1 MGINESIELFFS
13 QSYEKDIDKLI
24 RDDRNFVIPY
34 EQLLNYVNSIISIPY
49 KEFIGYLLSHPLKKN
64 IEAKDITQSSSFSA
78 CEIEMCNALLSVD
91 NPGLN
96 FVEIG
101 KLFPQYISHPNESA
115 YRKYGENQIKT
126 SAHLGLVYEYYKYW
140 YLSCLG
146 YIYPRLSETVRMKL
160 LARTILRAPL
170 YYRMM
175 VDLYYQSIES
185 TKYMNTLSRATQQ
198 RREGSVC
205 RLMEIC
211 LDECKR
217 SGVHMHKLTRAT
229 TIESRSAVV
238 YDLFDNII
246 DAAAESS
253 GDDKKKVARN
263 KTSEDANK
271 DEGESEEDDAFQ
283 IISHVELDDIEYT
296 TDEIS
301 DSFRLFLANVH
312 KYDLL
317 TEEEIQELLRK
328 YLDGDKKAYEQLME
342 GHLRYVVALARLF
355 RNTGVPF
362 EDIVQEG
369 ILGLHE
375 AIKKYRYWHNWKFSL
390 FAQISIYSYLDQ
402 SLRRIQYHVKI
413 YHRHIYLH
421 RLIRQSCDDYVQRE
435 EMEPPFEFVEI
446 KENVSPGV
454 LEPIFNLPPDLQD
467 IIVPKNDWDDVPD
480 ETFLADNE
488 MMSGSLRFELLYLI
502 HTLPPRMC
510 EILESHF
517 GLNGKPEETLDIIGT
532 RMNLTRERVRQIKE
546 KGVRI
551 LRGLI
556 RAKRNNC
563 IPSELKKLKGNLYGN
578 QFTASSEESVNHQSD
593 IDKIKKKQEATQI
606 KSSAPKEAKP
616 SIEKRYHKALELI
629 MVSDKDDKKVESQT
643 SLALTVDEEYI
654 EENKQRTVS
663 RSSIIDPKALMEV
676 IRRVLEHYSY
686 SISLEK
692 ITAEINQP
700 PYNYDVQPM
709 SVKYALGKMN
719 DEVCTYDGNF
729 YFLKGRSVPTSERKD
744 SKKEPS
750 KSTLFSSSAQPA
762 KSENSF
768 TVSTRLQQLV
778 DLKLITRKECKHC
791 HHKGLY
797 SIGDVQ
803 EMIQRHHL
811 TRESTRFTKYTL
823 DIWFKIIDLLEN
835 VKEPRHSQEEKPTKQ
850 NGSLDRI
857 FNNYIQYVQRIR
869 QSKKY
874 GIVNPAKPVLLLSV
888 IDGIENNIF
897 SNNHI
902 HLNEWL
908 ETRYEKQMQ
917 KYSHGNSTSPI
928 NNPFWHLQS
937 DGFWHLHFR
946 MDERITTTP
955 TTKWLEVHV
964 LFASFDDDL
973 WKLLDNK
980 EMRQRLRDYIIE
992 HKLSGGN

>member
-1 MGINESIELFFS
+1 MQDSEYIELFFS
-13 QSYEKDIDKLI
+13 RSYEKELDKLI
-24 RDDRNFVIPY
+24 RDDKDYVIPY
-34 EQLLNYVNSIISIPY
+34 EQLQNYVHNIVAIPY
-49 KEFIGYLLSHPLKKN
+49 QSYISFICSHPLKEK
-64 IEAKDITQSSSFSA
+64 IENKDITQSSSFSA

-217 SGVHMHKLTRAT
+217 SGIHMHKLTRAT

-263 KTSEDANK
+263 KISEDANK

-283 IISHVELDDIEYT
+283 IISHVELDNDIEYT

-342 GHLRYVVALARLF
+342 GHLRYVVAVARLF
-355 RNTGVPF
+355 RNIGVPF

-369 ILGLHE
+369 VLGLHE
-375 AIKKYRYWHNWKFSL
+375 AIKKFNYWRSRNFSL
-390 FAQISIYSYLDQ
+390 FAKIGIYRYLDQ
-402 SLRRIQYHVKI
+402 SLRRIQYQVKI
-413 YHRHIYLH
+413 YPRHIYLH
-421 RLIRQSCDDYVQRE
+421 RLIRQFCDDYVQKE

-467 IIVPKNDWDDVPD
+467 IIVQKNDWDDVPD

-488 MMSGSLRFELLYLI
+488 MMFGSLRFELLYLI

-517 GLNGKPEETLDIIGT
+517 GLNGKPEETLEMIGT
-532 RMNLTRERVRQIKE
+532 RFNLTRERVRQIKE

-551 LRGLI
+551 LKRFVRVKLNSLSDSKPVKEKKRGV
-556 RAKRNNC
+556 R
-563 IPSELKKLKGNLYGN
+563 GN
-578 QFTASSEESVNHQSD
+578 QFSELSSEETTKEIIKRQVLRTTSLPPH
-593 IDKIKKKQEATQI
+593 KIE
-606 KSSAPKEAKP
+606 APKETKP
-616 SIEKRYHKALELI
+616 SFEERYQLANTDLQGNHPQRETRPDVVLVPTTSQTTSNIKYQKRQDLRRAIKKALEHYTVPATPNDVAIVVRKILPQ
-629 MVSDKDDKKVESQT
+629 SFDFNSADVESIMF
-643 SLALTVDEEYI
+643 S
-654 EENKQRTVS
+654 
-663 RSSIIDPKALMEV
+663 
-676 IRRVLEHYSY
+676 
-686 SISLEK
+686 
-692 ITAEINQP
+692 
-700 PYNYDVQPM
+700 
-709 SVKYALGKMN
+709 MN
-719 DEVCTYDGNF
+719 DVELVQDRKYI
-729 YFLKGRSVPTSERKD
+729 LK
-744 SKKEPS
+744 SKKDIGAFHKTKPVEKTKK
-750 KSTLFSSSAQPA
+750 KSEVVAHQRFSSS
-762 KSENSF
+762 
-768 TVSTRLQQLV
+768 TRLDDLV
-778 DLKLITRKECKHC
+778 DLKIITKKECKHC

-797 SIGDVQ
+797 TIGDVKKKI
-803 EMIQRHHL
+803 EDYHL

-823 DIWFKIIDLLEN
+823 DIWFKIIDLLDNEE
-835 VKEPRHSQEEKPTKQ
+835 KPRQSQEEKPAVQHDTL
-850 NGSLDRI
+850 GTI

-917 KYSHGNSTSPI
+917 KYSQANSISPI

>member
-1 MGINESIELFFS
+1 MEDAKRIYSLLLQSDGLKIREIAQTLELDKLYVAELLFSEECNPLWYQNDDSLWFAKIGALEIEEEDNDIAEQDPLFEIVVNASALDIKQFRELDVSDDALLIISEISKYRVFTDDQTHELFLR
-13 QSYEKDIDKLI
+13 YDDGDKD
-24 RDDRNFVIPY
+24 
-34 EQLLNYVNSIISIPY
+34 
-49 KEFIGYLLSHPLKKN
+49 
-64 IEAKDITQSSSFSA
+64 A
-78 CEIEMCNALLSVD
+78 
-91 NPGLN
+91 
-96 FVEIG
+96 
-101 KLFPQYISHPNESA
+101 
-115 YRKYGENQIKT
+115 
-126 SAHLGLVYEYYKYW
+126 
-140 YLSCLG
+140 
-146 YIYPRLSETVRMKL
+146 
-160 LARTILRAPL
+160 
-170 YYRMM
+170 
-175 VDLYYQSIES
+175 
-185 TKYMNTLSRATQQ
+185 
-198 RREGSVC
+198 
-205 RLMEIC
+205 
-211 LDECKR
+211 
-217 SGVHMHKLTRAT
+217 
-229 TIESRSAVV
+229 
-238 YDLFDNII
+238 YDLLVKGNLRNV
-246 DAAAESS
+246 
-253 GDDKKKVARN
+253 VAV
-263 KTSEDANK
+263 A
-271 DEGESEEDDAFQ
+271 
-283 IISHVELDDIEYT
+283 
-296 TDEIS
+296 
-301 DSFRLFLANVH
+301 RLFL
-312 KYDLL
+312 
-317 TEEEIQELLRK
+317 
-328 YLDGDKKAYEQLME
+328 
-342 GHLRYVVALARLF
+342 
-355 RNTGVPF
+355 NTGISF
-362 EDIVQEG
+362 EDIFQEG
-369 ILGLHE
+369 VIGLLE
-375 AIKKYRYWHNWKFSL
+375 AIKKFDFQRSRNFTYFAKLGIYRYLDLSL
-390 FAQISIYSYLDQ
+390 K
-402 SLRRIQYHVKI
+402 SLQYQVKI
-413 YHRHIYLH
+413 HPRHIYLH
-421 RLIRQSCDDYVQRE
+421 RLIRRFCDDYVQRE

-446 KENVSPGV
+446 KDEVSPDF
-454 LEPIFNLPPDLQD
+454 LKPIYNLPSDLQD
-467 IIVPKNDWDDVPD
+467 VVVAKNDWDEVADN
-480 ETFLADNE
+480 TFLADKK
-488 MMSGSLRFELLYLI
+488 MTADSIRFDMLRLVHL
-502 HTLPPRMC
+502 LPPRMC

-517 GLNGKPEETLDIIGT
+517 ELNGKPEETLDIIGT

-556 RAKRNNC
+556 RAKINNC
-563 IPSELKKLKGNLYGN
+563 IPSELKKLKGNLHGN

-593 IDKIKKKQEATQI
+593 IDKIKKKQEASQI
-606 KSSAPKEAKP
+606 KSSTPKEAKP

-709 SVKYALGKMN
+709 SVKYALRKMK

-729 YFLKGRSVPTSERKD
+729 YFLKGRSVPTSERKE

-750 KSTLFSSSAQPA
+750 KSTLFSVSAQPA

-791 HHKGLY
+791 HHKGLN

-835 VKEPRHSQEEKPTKQ
+835 VKEPRHSQEEKPMKQ

-917 KYSHGNSTSPI
+917 KYSQANSISPI

-946 MDERITTTP
+946 MDEIITTTP